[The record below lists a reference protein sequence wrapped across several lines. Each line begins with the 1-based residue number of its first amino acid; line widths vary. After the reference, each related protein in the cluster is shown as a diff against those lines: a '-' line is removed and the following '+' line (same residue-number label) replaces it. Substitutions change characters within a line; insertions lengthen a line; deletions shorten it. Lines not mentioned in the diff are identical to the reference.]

1 MTQTSDELLQTGE
14 AGHSVREKTPLLQRL
29 QQVWRPPDWLLCLVT
44 GVVALAFNLYRL
56 GGPSLWFDEILSVE
70 RARQSLPVLWHIIF
84 STQQNMALYYLLL
97 HFWLSFTTLLG
108 LHSSEFVV
116 RFPSAVFAALGS
128 IMVFLLGR
136 RFMGIIGSMIA
147 AGLYLLDMLQLVY
160 AQETRSYS
168 LQLLL
173 ICTGWYAL
181 FAALGLG
188 SGAGSPGKEG
198 QTPEATVHGRAAGQ
212 YRWWVCYV
220 VAMTLA
226 IYAHLFSI
234 LILFAQVLT
243 IGILLASQWRGKIR
257 GQAWSS
263 LLAAV
268 VSLVST
274 GVLSIPMLLAA
285 RHGSKTG
292 WLAIPH
298 LHDIPSLFLT
308 ISDNS
313 IFYMLMLAACCTL
326 GIGVVALVHLT
337 RDRQVKGQAGRGALP
352 LHFVFF
358 GDKAGDARLAWLQ
371 GLWPVLFALLCWL
384 VVPVIA
390 SYVISQG
397 HTRIFSSRYLVTIV
411 PPLFLL
417 VGLGIAT
424 LRWRLIQ
431 VVLAAILLLVALH
444 HVPQYY
450 SSAQVEDWRTPAL
463 WLEQHYHA
471 GDGMVCYNNAQGCE
485 VAIEYYLRAYPSGAQ
500 FPADSPGAFP
510 WVNYDT
516 TNRLGDFGAAVDPAR
531 LAGYGAMHPRLFFIA
546 GRFANSTEAALA
558 QAAQHW
564 LDTHYHFIAQST
576 KGAVTIRLYA
586 TNAGP

>member
-1 MTQTSDELLQTGE
+1 MTQTSDELLQTKESGQ
-14 AGHSVREKTPLLQRL
+14 SVREKSPLLLHLL
-29 QQVWRPPDWLLCLVT
+29 QAWRPPDWLLCLAI
-44 GVVALAFNLYRL
+44 GGIALGFNLYRL
-56 GGPSLWFDEILSVE
+56 GGPGLWFDEILSIE

-116 RFPSAVFAALGS
+116 RFPSAIFAALS
-128 IMVFLLGR
+128 SMMVFLLGR
-136 RFMGIIGSMIA
+136 RFMGIIGSTIG
-147 AGLYLLDMLQLVY
+147 AGLYLLNVLQLVY

-188 SGAGSPGKEG
+188 SVASSPGKEG
-198 QTPEATVHGRAAGQ
+198 QVAEAAVHGRAAGQ

-220 VAMTLA
+220 IAMTLA

-234 LILFAQVLT
+234 LILFAQVFT
-243 IGILLASQWRGKIR
+243 IGIALAGQWRGKIR
-257 GQAWSS
+257 GHIWFS
-263 LLAAV
+263 LPAAV
-268 VSLVST
+268 VSLVSI

-292 WLAIPH
+292 WLPIPQ
-298 LHDIPSLFLT
+298 LKDISLLFLT
-308 ISDNS
+308 IGDNS
-313 IFYMLMLAACCTL
+313 LFYLFMLAACCAL
-326 GIGVVALVHLT
+326 GAGVVALVHLRHGT
-337 RDRQVKGQAGRGALP
+337 RVKGQRE
-352 LHFVFF
+352 
-358 GDKAGDARLAWLQ
+358 Q
-371 GLWPVLFALLCWL
+371 EGLWPVLLALLCWL
-384 VVPVIA
+384 VVPVIT
-390 SYVISQG
+390 SYVISHG
-397 HTRIFSSRYLVTIV
+397 TIRLFSSRYLVTIV

-424 LRWRLIQ
+424 MRWRLIQ
-431 VVLAAILLLVALH
+431 VILAVSLLVVALH

-463 WLEQHYHA
+463 WLEQHYQA
-471 GDGMVCYNNAQGCE
+471 GDGIVCYNNAQGCE
-485 VAIEYYLRAYPSGAQ
+485 VAIEYYLRAYPSSAQ

-516 TNRLGDFGAAVDPAR
+516 TNHLGNFGAAVNPTV
-531 LAGYGAMHPRLFFIA
+531 LADYGAKHPRLFFIA
-546 GRFANSTEAALA
+546 GRFANNTEAALA
-558 QAAQHW
+558 HGAQHW
-564 LDTHYHFIAQST
+564 LDTHYHLIAQST